1 MQTSQL
7 WFIEIKENQ
16 IVLHEDKQ
24 YYPSAE
30 EVYGKDVETL
40 VQEEDTQPLTEPIV
54 KPVTVKKYQIMED
67 DLPDTT
73 YKKKYVF

>member
-1 MQTSQL
+1 M
-7 WFIEIKENQ
+7 
-16 IVLHEDKQ
+16 LHEDKQ